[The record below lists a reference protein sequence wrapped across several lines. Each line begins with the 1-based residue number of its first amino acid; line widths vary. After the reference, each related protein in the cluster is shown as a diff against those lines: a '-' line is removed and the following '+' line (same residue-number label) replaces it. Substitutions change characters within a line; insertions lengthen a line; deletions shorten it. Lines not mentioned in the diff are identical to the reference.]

1 MSRASLACLLL
12 SAKIVLS
19 AGQRLAVVRPFSTAA
34 DIAALP
40 ASFSAW
46 ETSLPCGNNQTVPI
60 DLMLVYSQNYDLS
73 PAALAAAQSVA
84 DEFNASS
91 MAWHSCFKKV
101 LVKSANLTAA
111 QDTYDKSVTENKAV
125 NWVNGPNEVFRYV
138 LGNFVDQ
145 KFDTGYDAFYYM
157 ELDST
162 PVRAAWLDQFVLEA
176 LPSAQFPRA
185 AIRGSAYK
193 GDSWDIF
200 RSKLPNDMLL
210 HINGNGIYVP
220 THPWLRW
227 LRAQFDADALTSNN
241 SVPYDLR
248 LAQLTLQAQAGASPD
263 FAKAWIMNVA
273 AGEQPYRSDSILVGN
288 YANTLL
294 NSSFDGGEF
303 VRHQP
308 LFGKLGNLDDS
319 LVTLA
324 VADYG
329 GGGANRSSYLATF
342 NASLN
347 SKHPFRQVI
356 VLTWDESLQDVS
368 YGVNGFNKTTNVSWK
383 NATRSSYL
391 AFCELA
397 NLVQTPHFVFTDTYH
412 SINGPVDILT
422 QTQNGMAIV
431 PFIPVNWCNNNK
443 DCRAALNQSLDLFG
457 EKLLRH
463 YDSQDVVFNTSTARS
478 FCVSWE
484 AAVASRTSGD
494 FESCDV
500 MLGPTADDYFA
511 YMAASN
517 MSWSNLETN
526 RLSYGWR
533 RWTVP
538 VQLPPADTREC
549 ALFSPSEYLKAHD
562 NMTASYCALLIQK
575 PDMCAADPSCQWR
588 AAFQKCIPNHE
599 PNVVIF
605 NFSYAFSG
613 QVYDVTFPAKFRF
626 SVTNAS
632 SFCADEVAFQAVV
645 QLLQAQVFASIQQF
659 NPQLGSSPT
668 CAASRRL
675 GESRRVQAASSVSIE
690 LTVVAQVP
698 STSVGLVQAAS
709 FTAASA
715 VKASDIT
722 SAIATAFQEAGITTN
737 PFEVTSVSAVVGL
750 PVESATT
757 TTTTTTTTAT
767 TTTTTTT
774 ITTTTT
780 QPTKASGSFRRA
792 VVDAKVLAIA
802 TCIAF
807 ISVFQV

>member
-1 MSRASLACLLL
+1 MSRASLSCLLL
-12 SAKIVLS
+12 SAQIVLS
-19 AGQRLAVVRPFSTAA
+19 VGARLAVVRPFSTAA

-46 ETSLPCGNNQTVPI
+46 ETSLPCSKDQTVPI
-60 DLMLVYSQNYDLS
+60 DLMLVYSQNYDLN
-73 PAALAAAQSVA
+73 PTARAAAQSVA

-91 MAWHSCFKKV
+91 MRWHSCFKKLFV
-101 LVKSANLTAA
+101 HSANLTAA

-138 LGNFVDQ
+138 LGHFVDQ
-145 KFDTGYDAFYYM
+145 KFEMQYDAFYYM

-176 LPSAQFPRA
+176 LPSKQFPKA

-193 GDSWDIF
+193 GDSWDVF
-200 RSKLPNDMLL
+200 RSELPNDLLL

-220 THPWLRW
+220 THPWLHW
-227 LRAQFDADALTSNN
+227 LRVQFDADALTSNN

-263 FAKAWIMNVA
+263 FAKAWIENVA
-273 AGEQPYRSDSILVGN
+273 EGEHPYRSDSILVGN

-342 NASLN
+342 NASLK
-347 SKHPFRQVI
+347 SKHPFRHVI

-368 YGVNGFNKTTNVSWK
+368 YDVSGFNTTNVSWK
-383 NATRSSYL
+383 NATMSSHL

-397 NLVQTPHFVFTDTYH
+397 YLVQTPHFVFTDTYH
-412 SINGPVDILT
+412 AINGPVDILT
-422 QTQNGMAIV
+422 ENGNAIV
-431 PFIPVNWCNNNK
+431 PFIPVNWCHNNK

-457 EKLLRH
+457 EKLFRH

-484 AAVASRTSGD
+484 AAVASRTRGD

-517 MSWSNLETN
+517 MTWSNLETN

-549 ALFSPSEYLKAHD
+549 ALFTPSEYLKAHN
-562 NMTASYCALLIQK
+562 NMTASHCALLIQQ
-575 PDMCAADPSCQWR
+575 PDVCSADPSCQWR

-599 PNVVIF
+599 PSVVTF
-605 NFSYAFSG
+605 NFSYAFAG
-613 QVYDVTFPAKFRF
+613 KVYDVTFPAKFTF

-632 SFCADEVAFQAVV
+632 AFCADDVAVQAVV
-645 QLLQAQVFASIQQF
+645 KLLQGQVFAGIQQF
-659 NPQLGSSPT
+659 HPKLVSFT

-675 GESRRVQAASSVSIE
+675 GESRRLAASSVSLE
-690 LTVVAQVP
+690 LKVVAQAP
-698 STSVGLVQAAS
+698 MTSVGQIEAAS
-709 FTAASA
+709 SFAASA
-715 VKASDIT
+715 VKASDIN
-722 SAIATAFQEAGITTN
+722 SAITTALQVAGITSN
-737 PFEVTSVSAVVGL
+737 PYKVTAVSAVVGF
-750 PVESATT
+750 PVESETT
-757 TTTTTTTTAT
+757 TTTT
-767 TTTTTTT
+767 
-774 ITTTTT
+774 TTTTT
-780 QPTKASGSFRRA
+780 QPTKASGSFRQA
-792 VVDAKVLAIA
+792 AVDAKILAIA
-802 TCIAF
+802 TFVAF
-807 ISVFQV
+807 ISVLQF